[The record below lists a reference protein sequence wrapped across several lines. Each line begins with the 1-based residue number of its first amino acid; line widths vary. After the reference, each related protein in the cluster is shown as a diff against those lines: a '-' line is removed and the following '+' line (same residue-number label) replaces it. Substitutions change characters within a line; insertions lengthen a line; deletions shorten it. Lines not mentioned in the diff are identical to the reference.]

1 MKNSQSKRAIQARKW
16 RDSARAKR
24 RFNNIISEYVRYKHV
39 EIYNECLSLY
49 ESLKK
54 KYPDLAPKKDLTKT
68 SMFRRIIESYSS
80 DTEDDNECTTSEAVS
95 AVPAVDECTT
105 SEVVFTVPAVD
116 ECTTSEAVFTVP
128 AVDECTTSEAVPA
141 VDECTTSEAV
151 PAVPAVDECTTSEA
165 VSAVP
170 AVDECTISEAV
181 FTVPATDECTTSD
194 AQHTPALI
202 PVQHLYVNYNS
213 LGEIVEELV
222 DEGEYVNMRAL
233 QNELIDDIINDLEQ
247 DQNVQELL
255 NDYHPPSMEE
265 DEGIELNVESEIDE
279 LFDFGF

>member
-1 MKNSQSKRAIQARKW
+1 
-16 RDSARAKR
+16 
-24 RFNNIISEYVRYKHV
+24 
-39 EIYNECLSLY
+39 
-49 ESLKK
+49 
-54 KYPDLAPKKDLTKT
+54 
-68 SMFRRIIESYSS
+68 MFRRIIESYSS

-151 PAVPAVDECTTSEA
+151 SAVPAVDECTTSEA

-194 AQHTPALI
+194 AQHTPASI

-255 NDYHPPSMEE
+255 NDYDPPSMEE
-265 DEGIELNVESEIDE
+265 DEGIELNVESEID
-279 LFDFGF
+279 

>member
-1 MKNSQSKRAIQARKW
+1 MDKSQSKRAIQARKW
-16 RDSARAKR
+16 RDSAREKR
-24 RFNNIISEYVRYKHV
+24 RFNNVISEYVRYKHV

-68 SMFRRIIESYSS
+68 RMFRRIIESYSS

-95 AVPAVDECTT
+95 AVPVVDER
-105 SEVVFTVPAVD
+105 
-116 ECTTSEAVFTVP
+116 
-128 AVDECTTSEAVPA
+128 
-141 VDECTTSEAV
+141 
-151 PAVPAVDECTTSEA
+151 TTSEA

-170 AVDECTISEAV
+170 AVDQCTISEAV
-181 FTVPATDECTTSD
+181 FTFPVVNECTISEAVSTVPVVDECTISEAVSAVPATDECTTSEAVSAVPATDECTTSD
-194 AQHTPALI
+194 AQHTPASI
-202 PVQHLYVNYNS
+202 PVQHLHVNYNS
-213 LGEIVEELV
+213 LGEIVEELI

-255 NDYHPPSMEE
+255 NDYDPQSMEE
-265 DEGIELNVESEIDE
+265 DEGIELNLESEIDE
-279 LFDFGF
+279 LFDFDF